1 MAPPLHYWS
10 LTNLS
15 GALRRR
21 ELSSV
26 EVTSALLDRITALE
40 PQTRSYVTVMT
51 EPAMAQACAADEEIA
66 RGDWRG
72 PLHGVPIALK
82 DLCFTKNA
90 PTTAGMTILKDWTPD
105 YDATVVERLNAA
117 GAVTLGKLKMTEGA
131 VGSHHPDIPVPRNP
145 WNSDYWTGVSSS
157 GSGVATAAGLCFGS
171 LGSDTGGSIRFP
183 SSACG
188 LTGIKPTWGR
198 VSRHGIFTLAD
209 SLDHIGPMARSAA
222 DAAAILSVIAGDDP
236 NDPSS
241 LTAPVPNYLA
251 GLEGGVRG
259 LRIGVDDAYNGDGT
273 DGEITSALDEA
284 RRVLSSLGVEFR
296 PAEFPSLRQTAV
308 AACMA
313 AMGAE
318 MAAAHR
324 NYFPARASE
333 YGPELAGMIALGRK
347 LPPIDIADAARLRR
361 NFCGQLERLWAD
373 IDLLLAPTIPMTVPT
388 VKTMAL
394 KRHDPVYM
402 GELVRFTMPFDLT
415 GSPTITLPCGF
426 STDGLPLAFQLVG
439 PHLSEDLLCRA
450 GHAFQQAT
458 DWHERHPDLNLK

>member
-1 MAPPLHYWS
+1 MSTPLHYRS
-10 LTNLS
+10 LVDLS
-15 GALRRR
+15 SALRRR
-21 ELSSV
+21 KLSSA
-26 EVTSALLDRITALE
+26 EVTSALLDRISALDS
-40 PQTRSYVTVMT
+40 QTRSYVTVMA
-51 EPAMAQACAADEEIA
+51 EPAMAQARAADEEIA
-66 RGDWRG
+66 RGEWRG

-90 PTTAGMTILKDWTPD
+90 PTTAGMTILRDWVPD

-117 GAVTLGKLKMTEGA
+117 GAITLGKLKMTEGA
-131 VGSHHPDIPVPRNP
+131 VGSHHPDIAPPRNP
-145 WNSDYWTGVSSS
+145 WNHDHWTGVSSS

-198 VSRHGIFTLAD
+198 VSRYGIFTLAD

-222 DAAAILSVIAGDDP
+222 DAAAILGVIAGDDP

-241 LTAPVPNYLA
+241 LTAPVPDYLA
-251 GLEGGVRG
+251 RLEGGVRG
-259 LRIGVDDAYNGDGT
+259 LRIGVDDAYNGEGT
-273 DGEITSALDEA
+273 DDEILATLGEV
-284 RRVLSSLGVEFR
+284 RRVLSGLGVEFKSVT
-296 PAEFPSLRQTAV
+296 FPPLRQTAV
-308 AACMA
+308 ATGMA

-324 NYFPARASE
+324 DYFPARASE

-347 LPPIDIADAARLRR
+347 LSPIDIADAARERR
-361 NFCGQLERLWAD
+361 NFRGQLERLWTD
-373 IDLLLAPTIPMTVPT
+373 IDLLLVPTVPMTVPT
-388 VKTMAL
+388 VETMTL
-394 KRHDPVYM
+394 KGHDPVFM

-426 STDGLPLAFQLVG
+426 SKAGLPLGFQLVG
-439 PHLSEDLLCRA
+439 RHLSEDLLCRA

-458 DWHERHPDLNLK
+458 DWHSRHPEL

>member
-1 MAPPLHYWS
+1 MSAPLHYRP
-10 LTNLS
+10 LTDLS
-15 GALRRR
+15 DALRRR

-26 EVTSALLDRITALE
+26 EVTSALLDRIAVLD
-40 PQTRSYVTVMT
+40 PQTRSYVTVMG
-51 EPAMAQACAADEEIA
+51 ESAMAQARVADEEIA

-90 PTTAGMTILKDWTPD
+90 PTTAGMTILEGWVPD

-131 VGSHHPDIPVPRNP
+131 VGSHHPDIPPPRNP
-145 WNSDYWTGVSSS
+145 WNPDYWTGVSSS

-198 VSRHGIFTLAD
+198 VSRYGIFTLAD

-222 DAAAILSVIAGDDP
+222 DAAAILGVIAGDDP
-236 NDPSS
+236 SDPSS

-251 GLEGGVRG
+251 GLEGGIRG
-259 LRIGVDDAYNGDGT
+259 LRIGVDEAYNGEGT
-273 DGEITSALDEA
+273 DSQITAALDEV
-284 RRVLSSLGVEFR
+284 RRALSGLG
-296 PAEFPSLRQTAV
+296 AEFKSVQFPPLRQTAV
-308 AACMA
+308 ASCMA

-318 MAAAHR
+318 VAAAHR
-324 NYFPARASE
+324 DYFPARASE
-333 YGPELAGMIALGRK
+333 YGPELAGTIAQGQK
-347 LPPIDIADAARLRR
+347 LSPIDIADAARLRR
-361 NFCGQLERLWAD
+361 NFCGQLERLWSD
-373 IDLLLAPTIPMTVPT
+373 IELLLVPTMPVTVPT
-388 VKTMAL
+388 AKTMRL
-394 KRHDPVYM
+394 KGHDLVFM
-402 GELVRFTMPFDLT
+402 GEMVRFTMPFDLT
-415 GSPTITLPCGF
+415 GSPTVTLPCGF
-426 STDGLPLAFQLVG
+426 SADGLPLGFQLVG

-458 DWHERHPDLNLK
+458 DWHMRHPGL

>member
-1 MAPPLHYWS
+1 MSAPLHYRS
-10 LTNLS
+10 LLDLA
-15 GALRRR
+15 GALHRR

-26 EVTSALLDRITALE
+26 EVTTALLDRIAVLE
-40 PQTRSYVTVMT
+40 PQTLSYVTVM
-51 EPAMAQACAADEEIA
+51 ADQALAQARAADEEIA
-66 RGDWRG
+66 RGGWRG

-90 PTTAGMTILKDWTPD
+90 PTTAGMTILKDWVPE
-105 YDATVVERLNAA
+105 YDATVVERLKAA
-117 GAVTLGKLKMTEGA
+117 SAVTLGKLKMTEGA
-131 VGSHHPDIPVPRNP
+131 VGTHHPAIAPPRNP
-145 WNSDYWTGVSSS
+145 WNADHWPGVSSS

-183 SSACG
+183 SSCCG

-222 DAAAILSVIAGDDP
+222 DAAAILGVIAGDDP

-241 LTAPVPNYLA
+241 LTAPVPDYLA
-251 GLEGGVRG
+251 ALDGGISD
-259 LRIGVDDAYNGDGT
+259 LRIGVDEAYNSEGT
-273 DGEITSALDEA
+273 DGEIVGALGDV
-284 RRVLSSLGVEFR
+284 RRVLSGLG
-296 PAEFPSLRQTAV
+296 AEFKSVRFPPSRQTAV
-308 AACMA
+308 AAVMA

-324 NYFPARASE
+324 DYYPARAAE
-333 YGPELAGMIALGRK
+333 YGPELGAMIALGQK
-347 LPPIDIADAARLRR
+347 LSPIGIADAARLRR
-361 NFCGQLERLWAD
+361 NFRGQLERLWAD
-373 IDLLLAPTIPMTVPT
+373 IDLLLVPTIPVTVPT
-388 VKTMAL
+388 VQTMAS
-394 KRHDPVYM
+394 KGHDLVFM
-402 GELVRFTMPFDLT
+402 GEMVRFTMPFDLT

-426 STDGLPLAFQLVG
+426 SADGLPLGFQLVG

-458 DWHERHPDLNLK
+458 DWHRRHPEL